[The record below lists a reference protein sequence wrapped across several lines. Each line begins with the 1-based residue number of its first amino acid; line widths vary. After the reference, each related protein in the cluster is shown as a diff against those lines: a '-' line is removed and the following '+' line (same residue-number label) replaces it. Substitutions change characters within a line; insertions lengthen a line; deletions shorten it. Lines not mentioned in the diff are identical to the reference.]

1 MQHRVAARDEVQPG
15 KILAVKVGAEELAL
29 YEIDGEVIASDD
41 VCPHSYCLLSENAD
55 IVGDGEIECSCHGSR
70 FDLRSGENI
79 NPPSSDPLPL
89 FAVEVRDGD
98 VFVEVE

>member
-29 YEIDGEVIASDD
+29 YEVDGEVIASDD

-70 FDLRSGENI
+70 FDLRSGDNI

-89 FAVEVRDGD
+89 FPVEVRDGD